1 MYGDK
6 EAPDTYRLFNET
18 CCLDIGERGQ
28 APGGRDL
35 IVELKV
41 WAHLHPA
48 TSAPPHRDI
57 CPRPATHGFGAT
69 LEHAIRRVVGVKG
82 RDGEHRWNHTTGT
95 GAVTAHRG
103 DYDDAQRVKRN
114 TLVLFLM
121 ETTGAFSQLAYDHL
135 RWLKARSKQR
145 DRTEYTG
152 WAADKRT
159 KGRPFMEHW
168 TRRISTAV
176 VRGNARRALNA
187 LASLA
192 FRLS

>member
-1 MYGDK
+1 
-6 EAPDTYRLFNET
+6 
-18 CCLDIGERGQ
+18 
-28 APGGRDL
+28 
-35 IVELKV
+35 
-41 WAHLHPA
+41 
-48 TSAPPHRDI
+48 
-57 CPRPATHGFGAT
+57 
-69 LEHAIRRVVGVKG
+69 
-82 RDGEHRWNHTTGT
+82 
-95 GAVTAHRG
+95 
-103 DYDDAQRVKRN
+103 
-114 TLVLFLM
+114 M

-152 WAADKRT
+152 WAADTRV

-168 TRRISTAV
+168 TRRISTAA